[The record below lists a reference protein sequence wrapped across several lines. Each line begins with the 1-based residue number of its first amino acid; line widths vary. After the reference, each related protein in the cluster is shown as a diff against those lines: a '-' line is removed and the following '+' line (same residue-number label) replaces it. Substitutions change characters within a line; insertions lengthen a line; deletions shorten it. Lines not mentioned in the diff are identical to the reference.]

1 LKNCPHTVVPI
12 VIQRMNQKEAEWSES
27 LRKFQQHWGEQ
38 DSKNYLRSLDHQG
51 NHFRNRDNHLLRP
64 KAAICAI
71 ENIARGERAAC
82 TDLIGGDNVA
92 AMLEKGLSMGSAP
105 LKPVSPSTLGAVLNY
120 VVEGNGENGSM
131 HMTLEYPPPETC
143 ASLLQDVA
151 SLIIHH
157 LKRQN
162 TSKED
167 KRSMKYFM
175 RTVLQDLFMQE
186 RFPMSDDEAE
196 EDEDGHG
203 GYLEEDASRRE
214 VVQAGGEEI
223 DNKDGSVTASISR
236 RVRECPNQMESMEVD
251 VSPAA
256 SEKGESRA
264 QSRKHSRRKIVKGMT
279 SQYKPS
285 QGGPDDQQT
294 PSGSQEECYC
304 FIMGNN
310 HLYSFLRMHHL
321 LFTRL
326 FLLRTRAEV
335 MQKEYREENRSN
347 EQVSNILSLRKKD
360 DKEPGEY
367 YALAL
372 NLVKEVLDG
381 CEDAHTYEDRLRDMF
396 GIYAYPWF
404 TMDRIVMT
412 LVKQLQ
418 AITLGDEVSCR
429 LTEEFKNYF
438 KPSGSRSRNDSERI
452 MEGVSEARFIPMSN
466 DICGPVRT
474 RYMRIRNEVKFQYS
488 AFRLCVQQ
496 ALSSN
501 DEAEDD
507 SNGEGNNFQGSLRS
521 LPSAD
526 SIPNCYTFVMVRQA
540 SKLLIRLND
549 PNYMLNALNRS
560 LSQDVEPFDYEERK
574 PSCSS
579 SVLPLSPRTRV
590 KAANAFKRAIE
601 EETGEIH
608 SWYDYLARYLLI
620 PGCWT
625 AGPVSANLVA
635 EVKPVFLYR
644 NVRKYVKRLT
654 NQAVARRMSEAIAT
668 IDPQPE
674 EILLRSAEA
683 GEGSSEQEDLEKD
696 ICVVMRRVLRNNL
709 TRSEIF
715 RDCYSSD
722 CMQSSSKSLRSAGST
737 PKANTC
743 KISWSVGSYGIFI
756 RSKKNRPIV
765 SPDRMPKAAERFR
778 AYQAKW
784 LEENGNPD
792 QIEAIMALFKHHSGC
807 YDGEEIQ
814 KSPAL
819 VADQSDELKPEVVV
833 DQVFET
839 NQTTIE
845 PSIPED
851 PQIPTTSTTAVEV
864 EKETPS
870 TTTKEPKVEQMEVS
884 SATE

>member
-1 LKNCPHTVVPI
+1 
-12 VIQRMNQKEAEWSES
+12 
-27 LRKFQQHWGEQ
+27 
-38 DSKNYLRSLDHQG
+38 
-51 NHFRNRDNHLLRP
+51 
-64 KAAICAI
+64 
-71 ENIARGERAAC
+71 
-82 TDLIGGDNVA
+82 
-92 AMLEKGLSMGSAP
+92 MLEKGLSMGSAP
-105 LKPVSPSTLGAVLNY
+105 LKPLSPSTLGAMLNY
-120 VVEGNGENGSM
+120 VVEGTGENGSM

-162 TSKED
+162 NSKED
-167 KRSMKYFM
+167 KRSMKYFVSDLCKIDLYDFFVGVDYDGGPTCPNQPQYHKSYSHASFDNRSYPLATQSM
-175 RTVLQDLFMQE
+175 RIVLQDLFMQE

-196 EDEDGHG
+196 EDEDGHDG
-203 GYLEEDASRRE
+203 DLEQDATRRE
-214 VVQAGGEEI
+214 VEQREDEEF
-223 DNKDGSVTASISR
+223 DKDGGAASSSR
-236 RVRECPNQMESMEVD
+236 GVRERQNQTDSMEVD

-256 SEKGESRA
+256 SEKSEPKA
-264 QSRKHSRRKIVKGMT
+264 QSRKHSRRKNVKAMSPPYKS
-279 SQYKPS
+279 SQA
-285 QGGPDDQQT
+285 GLEDQQT
-294 PSGSQEECYC
+294 RSGTQEEYYC
-304 FIMGNN
+304 FTMGNN

-321 LFTRL
+321 LLTRL
-326 FLLRTRAEV
+326 FLLRTRAEI
-335 MQKEYREENRSN
+335 MQKEYREENKSN
-347 EQVSNILSLRKKD
+347 EQVSSILSLRKKD

-367 YALAL
+367 YAMAL
-372 NLVKEVLDG
+372 NLVKEVLDS
-381 CEDAHTYEDRLRDMF
+381 CEDVHTYEDRLRDMF

-404 TMDRIVMT
+404 TMDRIVMM
-412 LVKQLQ
+412 LVRQLQ
-418 AITLGDEVSCR
+418 LVTFGDEVSCR

-438 KPSGSRSRNDSERI
+438 KPCGSRSRNDSERI
-452 MEGVSEARFIPMSN
+452 VEGVGEARFMPTTN
-466 DICGPVRT
+466 DICGPVRI
-474 RYMRIRNEVKFQYS
+474 RYMRIRNEVKFQCS

-501 DEAEDD
+501 DEGEDD
-507 SNGEGNNFQGSLRS
+507 SNGEGNNLQESLRS

-549 PNYMLNALNRS
+549 PNYMINTLNRS
-560 LSQDVEPFDYEERK
+560 LPQDAESPDYEEHK
-574 PSCSS
+574 PSCSNIT
-579 SVLPLSPRTRV
+579 LPLSPRTRV
-590 KAANAFKRAIE
+590 KAANAFKRAE
-601 EETGEIH
+601 EENTGEIH

-644 NVRKYVKRLT
+644 NVRKCAKRLT

-696 ICVVMRRVLRNNL
+696 ICVVMKRVLRNNL

-722 CMQSSSKSLRSAGST
+722 CMQSSKSLRSAGST
-737 PKANTC
+737 PKNNTC

-765 SPDRMPKAAERFR
+765 SSDRMPKAVEKFR
-778 AYQAKW
+778 SYQAKW
-784 LEENGNPD
+784 LSENGNPER
-792 QIEAIMALFKHHSGC
+792 IKATTALFKHHSEC
-807 YDGEEIQ
+807 CDDGEIQ

-819 VADQSDELKPEVVV
+819 VTDQSDEEMPKVIVE
-833 DQVFET
+833 QTSET
-839 NQTTIE
+839 NQTTTIE
-845 PSIPED
+845 PSIAEG
-851 PQIPTTSTTAVEV
+851 PQIPTTSTAAVEA
-864 EKETPS
+864 EQETPS
-870 TTTKEPKVEQMEVS
+870 TTDKKFEVEQMDVS